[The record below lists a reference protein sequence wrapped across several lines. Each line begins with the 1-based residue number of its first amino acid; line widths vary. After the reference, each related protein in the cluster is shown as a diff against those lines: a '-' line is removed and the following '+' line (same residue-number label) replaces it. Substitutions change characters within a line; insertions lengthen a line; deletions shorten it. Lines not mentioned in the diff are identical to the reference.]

1 MTTSRQ
7 ELLRL
12 LAELSDVDGELRMG
26 QMIANLAT
34 LARGAKTEAIW
45 DSEDDELIAAA
56 RRLLEHYRQPE
67 ASVA

>member
-1 MTTSRQ
+1 MITSRQ

-12 LAELSDVDGELRMG
+12 LAEMSDAHSELRMG

-34 LARGAKTEAIW
+34 LARGAQVEAIW
-45 DSEDDELIAAA
+45 DSENDELIAAA
-56 RRLLEHYRQPE
+56 RRLLEHYRQRS